1 MESGTPFVAEPA
13 RTPRAHPRTD
23 HFPLPTSV
31 GPREFPP
38 GRTGGGPLTSEVGG
52 APGAGTLAPVFGR
65 SKTTAAEEAT
75 SSSVET
81 KDGGKGRPTPKRRE
95 VERGR
100 RRAVATPKTRKEAA
114 AAMRAKQREE
124 RHSQMTALRAGDER
138 NLPARDRGPVRR
150 YARDVVD
157 SRRTVAEFFL
167 PLAVLILAL
176 SFSGSDKLSYYGS
189 ALWLALVVLIVL
201 DSVFLVV
208 KLRRGLART
217 FPDENTRGVVPYA
230 LMRSMQIRRFR
241 LPPPRLR
248 GARRRSR

>member
-1 MESGTPFVAEPA
+1 
-13 RTPRAHPRTD
+13 
-23 HFPLPTSV
+23 
-31 GPREFPP
+31 
-38 GRTGGGPLTSEVGG
+38 
-52 APGAGTLAPVFGR
+52 VFGR
-65 SKTTAAEEAT
+65 SKTPTAEAAT

-100 RRAVATPKTRKEAA
+100 RRAVAAPKTRKEAVS
-114 AAMRAKQREE
+114 AMRAKQREE
-124 RHSQMTALRAGDER
+124 RQSQMSALKAGDER

-167 PLAVLILAL
+167 PLAVLILVL
-176 SFSGSDKLSYYGS
+176 SFSQSTRLSQIGS
-189 ALWLALVVLIVL
+189 ALWLSLVVLIVL

-208 KLRRGLART
+208 KLRRGIARS
-217 FPDENTRGVVPYA
+217 FPDESTRGVVPYA

-248 GARRRSR
+248 GSRRRPR

>member
-1 MESGTPFVAEPA
+1 VDDGA
-13 RTPRAHPRTD
+13 TD
-23 HFPLPTSV
+23 AWV
-31 GPREFPP
+31 
-38 GRTGGGPLTSEVGG
+38 GGPS
-52 APGAGTLAPVFGR
+52 AAGTLAPVFGR
-65 SKTTAAEEAT
+65 SKSASGSVAEGST
-75 SSSVET
+75 SPSVDA

-95 VERGR
+95 AERGR
-100 RRAVATPKTRKEAA
+100 RRAVAAPKDRREAA
-114 AAMRAKQREE
+114 KVMRAKQREE
-124 RHSQMTALRAGDER
+124 RVSQVAALRAGDES

-150 YARDVVD
+150 YVRDVVD

-176 SFSGSDKLSYYGS
+176 SFSGSERLSYYGS

-201 DSVFLVV
+201 DSVFLVF

-217 FPDENTRGVVPYA
+217 FPDQNTRGVVPYA

-248 GARRRSR
+248 GSRRRTR